1 MGLAEVAKERAKI
14 IGINKSGISTDLIVN
29 ELYDEVCKMMISE
42 NDRFKEVYNSLSD
55 TIKFGKV
62 LA

>member
-29 ELYDEVCKMMISE
+29 ELYDEVYKMMISE
-42 NDRFKEVYNSLSD
+42 NDRFKEVSIL
-55 TIKFGKV
+55 
-62 LA
+62 